1 MVWIGFAFMVFPGV
15 FLFHERVYPLI
26 FGMPFTYGYIMFWW
40 AFMCAIL
47 AIAPKLNWG
56 IKKKEEVKE

>member
-1 MVWIGFAFMVFPGV
+1 MVFPGV

-47 AIAPKLNWG
+47 AIAPKVNWG
-56 IKKKEEVKE
+56 IKKKEEVNE